1 METVILTSV
10 LATLGVVTI
19 IGLIVVAFVKLK
31 SKVDSTDYESDIS
44 DIHRRV
50 DELSHSNNKDL
61 HSAVDHLHRTLE
73 DTERNLSQ
81 QFNEVQNNI
90 DESYRF
96 TDSRCDKLYAEMHN
110 LDK

>member
-10 LATLGVVTI
+10 LATLGVVII

-31 SKVDSTDYESDIS
+31 SKVDSIDYESHIS

-50 DELSHSNNKDL
+50 DELSQSNNKDL
-61 HSAVDHLHRTLE
+61 GSAVDHLHRTLE
-73 DTERNLSQ
+73 DNERNLRE
-81 QFNEVQNNI
+81 QFQEVQHNI

-110 LDK
+110 LNK